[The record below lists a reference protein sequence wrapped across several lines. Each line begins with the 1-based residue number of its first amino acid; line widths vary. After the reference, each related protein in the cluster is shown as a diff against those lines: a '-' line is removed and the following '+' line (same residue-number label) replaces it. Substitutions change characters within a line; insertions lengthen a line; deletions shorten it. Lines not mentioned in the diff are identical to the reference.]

1 MPDAPFT
8 PLSHNQRVVL
18 DVVRRK
24 GPLPRAAIAPE
35 TQLTQPWVHRLVEEL
50 LSSGWLLA
58 GKPLKGG
65 RGQPSVSISLART
78 AAYSVGI
85 SVETDHIQ
93 LCVAD
98 LACQVVAQRELTSPP
113 PQRQDTL
120 RLVNSALDEILHEH
134 AIDRARVVGVGVA
147 ISGFF
152 VNGGRQINAPEPLR
166 DWSLIDLKPVL
177 SEALGLPVSLLN
189 DATAAAIGE
198 SLVGVGR
205 WAKTF
210 CYLSFLYGFGA
221 GLIIDGKPYFGRHG
235 NAGEVSLFVPDDSEQ
250 RPALRYLLKELQS
263 HGVDV
268 SSIEQIRQRFDPNWP
283 GVDAWVAR
291 IQPQIDRTVNALAGL
306 FDPEAIIFGGQLPPH
321 AGASAHCADPLLAPT
336 LRRPPGTPAPG
347 ALRSRK
353 FGGRRRR
360 CTAAPVGD
368 FLCLKVPRAS

>member
-1 MPDAPFT
+1 MPDVPFT

-24 GPLPRAAIAPE
+24 GPLPRSAIAPE
-35 TQLTQPWVHRLVEEL
+35 TQLTQPWVHRLVDEL

-58 GKPLKGG
+58 GKPMKGG
-65 RGQPSVSISLART
+65 RGQPSVLISLVRT

-85 SVETDHIQ
+85 SVATDHIQ

-98 LACQVVAQRELTSPP
+98 LACQVVAQRELASPP
-113 PQRQDTL
+113 PRLQDAL
-120 RLVNSALDEILHEH
+120 RLVNGALNEILHEH
-134 AIDRARVVGVGVA
+134 AIDRARVVGAGVA

-152 VNGGRQINAPEPLR
+152 VNSGRQINAPEPLR
-166 DWSLIDLKPVL
+166 DWSLVDLEPVL
-177 SEALGLPVSLLN
+177 QAALGLPISLLN

-235 NAGEVSLFVPDDSEQ
+235 NAGEVTLFAPDGSEQ
-250 RPALRYLLKELQS
+250 RPALRYLLEDLQS

-291 IQPQIDRTVNALAGL
+291 SRPQIDRTVNAVAGL
-306 FDPEAIIFGGQLPPH
+306 LDPEAIVFGGQLPSALGLQLIAQTRFWHPRYDAPPERPRLVLSE
-321 AGASAHCADPLLAPT
+321 AGSSAAMIGAALQPLSAT
-336 LRRPPGTPAPG
+336 FFAGE
-347 ALRSRK
+347 S
-353 FGGRRRR
+353 
-360 CTAAPVGD
+360 
-368 FLCLKVPRAS
+368 PR